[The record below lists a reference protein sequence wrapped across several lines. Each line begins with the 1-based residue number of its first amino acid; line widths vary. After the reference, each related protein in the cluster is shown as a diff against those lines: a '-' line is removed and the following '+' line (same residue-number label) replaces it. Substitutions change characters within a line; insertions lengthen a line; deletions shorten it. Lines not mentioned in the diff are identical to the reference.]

1 MTQED
6 AKLIE
11 GSL

>member
-6 AKLIE
+6 ANFLPDN
-11 GSL
+11 